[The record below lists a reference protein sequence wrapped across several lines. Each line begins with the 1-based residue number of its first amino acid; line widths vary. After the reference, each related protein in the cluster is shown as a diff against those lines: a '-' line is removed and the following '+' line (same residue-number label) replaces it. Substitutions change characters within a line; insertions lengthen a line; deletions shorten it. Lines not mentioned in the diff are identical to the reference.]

1 MERLCL
7 FVVDILSTNIDDS
20 LNNFGVPEDV
30 LKIFKI
36 SYANFEKKISKLRLK
51 KLFHLSIEDKKNEEL
66 EKQKLISNLRN
77 ALSTK
82 EFFRLYGKLTK
93 EQLKNTSGNANSIV
107 EIVKKITE
115 AGLDLEN
122 DITGSIP
129 TRDSEEDLYIF
140 SKNEKKEAEK
150 FYKIVKKLVD
160 GYIRNKPGKSKKI
173 VYDQKFI
180 KNLDPISKDIEKIIL
195 MSNYYVGAK
204 GSTKIRK
211 AANKIKDY
219 IEKHN
224 YALETT
230 KDISKDLII
239 DAPMDNIF
247 PKNTITPITYLEI
260 LRKIL
265 KITKQTYEQ
274 TYDKLKSL
282 KNDVKRDTVNNS
294 ISLRDK
300 VRTIRKFIH
309 ILEDFMPML
318 EKFIAENPK
327 FSKILKIKAKE
338 LMNLYENSAEIWS
351 FLNSYEE
358 ITYRAKYGVNEKEL
372 RVFNKDLDVYR
383 KNISNLVITA
393 TKAKSIKKVSDCIKI
408 LNEDY
413 KNCCDHLKKF
423 ESAEFTMTK
432 DADIE
437 QKDILQF
444 EERLNG
450 LEMNMSKQ
458 VDSLQNKMEELK
470 KFLKNY
476 KKENSKLNK
485 TIKGIMPILSVLGA
499 LCGISSAISGII
511 KNIASL

>member
-51 KLFHLSIEDKKNEEL
+51 KLFHLSIEDKENKEL

-82 EFFRLYGKLTK
+82 EFFRLYGKLTEK
-93 EQLKNTSGNANSIV
+93 QLENTSGNANSIAQIV
-107 EIVKKITE
+107 EKIKE
-115 AGLDLEN
+115 AELDLEN

-140 SKNEKKEAEK
+140 SEKEKKDAEK
-150 FYKIVKKLVD
+150 FYKKVKKLVD
-160 GYIRNKPGKSKKI
+160 GYIKNKQGKSKKI

-180 KNLDPISKDIEKIIL
+180 ENLDPISKDIEKIIF

-224 YALETT
+224 YALKPTE
-230 KDISKDLII
+230 DISKDLII
-239 DAPMDNIF
+239 DAPMDIF

-265 KITKQTYEQ
+265 KITKQKYEE
-274 TYDKLKSL
+274 TRTELKTL
-282 KNDVKRDTVNNS
+282 KNGVKRDTVNNS

-300 VRTIRKFIH
+300 VRTIRKFIR

-318 EKFIAENPK
+318 EKFMAENPN

-338 LMNLYENSAEIWS
+338 LMNLHENYAKIWS

-358 ITYRAKYGVNEKEL
+358 ITYRAKYGVNEEKL
-372 RVFNKDLDVYR
+372 RSSNKDLDVYS
-383 KNISNLVITA
+383 KNISDLVITA

-413 KNCCDHLKKF
+413 KNCCELSEKF
-423 ESAEFTMTK
+423 KSSEFAMTK
-432 DADIE
+432 DADIK